1 MSSIDHI
8 RATPGFESR
17 PWPVEISLQ
26 RNREDLVGHAKDFDD
41 RTGFTYSILDGDD
54 VIGCVYIYPSRRSGH
69 DAEVRS
75 WVRETR
81 TEMDAVVWRS
91 VSGWLETAWP
101 FSNAYFALRA

>member
-1 MSSIDHI
+1 M
-8 RATPGFESR
+8 
-17 PWPVEISLQ
+17 SLQ

-75 WVRETR
+75 WVRGNR
-81 TEMDAVVWRS
+81 TEMDAVVWRL
-91 VSGWLETAWP
+91 VSGWLETTWP
-101 FSNAYFALRA
+101 FSNPHFAART

>member
-1 MSSIDHI
+1 M
-8 RATPGFESR
+8 
-17 PWPVEISLQ
+17 SLQ

-54 VIGCVYIYPSRRSGH
+54 VIGCVYIYPSRRRGH
-69 DAEVRS
+69 DAEVRA

-91 VSGWLETAWP
+91 VSGWLETTWP
-101 FSNAYFALRA
+101 FSSAYFAARA

>member
-1 MSSIDHI
+1 MSL
-8 RATPGFESR
+8 R
-17 PWPVEISLQ
+17 

-75 WVRETR
+75 WVRENR
-81 TEMDAVVWRS
+81 AEMDAVVWRALS
-91 VSGWLETAWP
+91 EWVETAWP
-101 FSNAYFALRA
+101 FSNPHYAARV